1 MTNLSRTLD
10 VQQFIDEHRFSRYQW
25 KILVTCFLLIAID
38 AYDSVAIGFV
48 VPVLLREW
56 GTTRAAFGPVLSV
69 GVLGLALGA
78 LIAGPLFN
86 RTSPKTV
93 MVGSMLL
100 FGLCSLGTMTAD
112 SLVSLG
118 AWRFFTGIGVG
129 AAVPGAVTLI
139 YEYAPARISA
149 LLVNTI
155 ACGALIGA
163 SLCGLTAAAVVP
175 SYGWTSVFLIGGIVP
190 VVLALFMLVTMP
202 QPLQFMVQQNY
213 PATAIAAVLRR
224 IAPEAQLADDTCFV
238 LPAAPEPGKAG
249 VAVVLS
255 RQLRMGTAMLWSAYF
270 FGTFAYYLLLGWL
283 PTLVQDMGASLQHS
297 SLITV
302 LLTVGG
308 IFGTFVF
315 GWLMDRFDKNNVIAG
330 AFVLGGVGM
339 WLVGQQKGDLAWVA
353 TCVFIGGIG
362 LSGAMMSMGA
372 VAASFYPASG
382 RSTGISWM
390 HGVGRF
396 GGIAG
401 PMVGALM
408 LRDGFTLATVFTVV
422 MGFVLVSAVALM
434 IKGAAARRAAG
445 NPLRAESA

>member
-1 MTNLSRTLD
+1 MTSPSRTLD
-10 VQQFIDEHRFSRYQW
+10 VQQFINEHRFSRYQW
-25 KILVTCFLLIAID
+25 LILITCFLLIAID

-48 VPVLLREW
+48 VPVLLKQW

-93 MVGSMLL
+93 MVGSMLM
-100 FGLCSLGTMTAD
+100 FGVCSLGTMTAD

-139 YEYAPARISA
+139 YEYAPSRMSA
-149 LLVNTI
+149 FLVNTI

-163 SLCGLTAAAVVP
+163 SLCGIAAAAVVP
-175 SYGWTSVFLIGGIVP
+175 AYGWTAVFLIGGVVP

-202 QPLQFMVQQNY
+202 QPLQFMVQQGY
-213 PATAIAAVLRR
+213 PAPAIAAVLRR
-224 IAPEAQLADDTCFV
+224 VAPEARIADDVRFV
-238 LPAAPEPGKAG
+238 LTAVPEDGKAG
-249 VAVVLS
+249 VSVVLS
-255 RQLRMGTAMLWSAYF
+255 RELRTGTVMLWAAYF

-283 PTLVQDMGASLQHS
+283 PTLVQDMGASLQLS
-297 SLITV
+297 TLITV
-302 LLTVGG
+302 LMTVGG

-315 GWLMDRFDKNNVIAG
+315 GWLMDRIDRNKVVAG
-330 AFVLGGVGM
+330 AFVLGGLGM
-339 WLVGQQKGDLAWVA
+339 WLVGQQKGDLIWVA
-353 TCVFIGGIG
+353 TCVFIGGVG
-362 LSGAMMSMGA
+362 LSGALMSMGA
-372 VAASFYPASG
+372 LAASFYPASG

-396 GGIAG
+396 GGIVG

-408 LRDGFTLATVFTVV
+408 LRDGFSLGTVFTVV
-422 MGFVLVSAVALM
+422 MGFVLVSAVALT

-445 NPLRAESA
+445 SVLRTESV